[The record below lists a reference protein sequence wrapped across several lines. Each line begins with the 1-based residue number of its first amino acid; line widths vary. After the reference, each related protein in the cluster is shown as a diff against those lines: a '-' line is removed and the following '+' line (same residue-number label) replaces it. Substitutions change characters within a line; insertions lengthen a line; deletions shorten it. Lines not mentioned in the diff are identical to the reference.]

1 MTNANTETKQ
11 SLNYGQQNTKP
22 DNDFKEINHNMSL
35 NLSNSFIKYVLEELE
50 KWAS

>member
-1 MTNANTETKQ
+1 MKNANTKTKQ
-11 SLNYGQQNTKP
+11 SLKYGQKNTKL

-35 NLSNSFIKYVLEELE
+35 NLSNSFIKDVLEELK

>member
-1 MTNANTETKQ
+1 MTNANTKTKQ
-11 SLNYGQQNTKP
+11 SLNYGQKNTKL

-35 NLSNSFIKYVLEELE
+35 TCPIHSLMMFWKSFE

>member
-1 MTNANTETKQ
+1 MANENTETKQ
-11 SLNYGQQNTKP
+11 SLNYGQKNTKL

-35 NLSNSFIKYVLEELE
+35 KFSNSFIKYVLEELE

>member
-1 MTNANTETKQ
+1 MKNANTETEQ
-11 SLNYGQQNTKP
+11 SLNYGQQNTNL

-35 NLSNSFIKYVLEELE
+35 NLSNSFINDILEELE